1 VCAARLERGRFSWP
15 QAVDQGTKL
24 SISAEELALLLG
36 GIDLASTRRKQWWRR
51 EDEKERFFVTKLSPI
66 SGRH

>member
-1 VCAARLERGRFSWP
+1 
-15 QAVDQGTKL
+15 VDRGTKL

-51 EDEKERFFVTKLSPI
+51 EAA
-66 SGRH
+66 